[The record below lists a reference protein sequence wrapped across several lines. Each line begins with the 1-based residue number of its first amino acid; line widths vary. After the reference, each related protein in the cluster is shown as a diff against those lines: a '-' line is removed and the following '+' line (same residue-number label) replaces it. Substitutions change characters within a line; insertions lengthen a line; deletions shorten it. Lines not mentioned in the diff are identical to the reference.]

1 MGAEERRAGAALI
14 RQTKPYSEEV
24 IGTTWRLM
32 ATTLLAWAATLSV
45 ALFAPYWPLQLAA
58 GIITGLIIV
67 RMFIFFHDWLHGAL
81 FRGKGWHARL
91 GTVVMNFVGWYVMS
105 PAPVWRETH
114 DYHHRNNARMLGAS
128 IGSYPT
134 VTTTMWRMMT
144 PTQRRWYRFG
154 RHPLTMLFGYVTL
167 FMGGMCI
174 ASFVRQPKTHWQGPA
189 ALLTHFALI
198 GLVGWFVSPLA
209 ALFGV
214 IVPSFVS
221 SAAGAYL
228 FYAQHNFPGIE
239 LKDRRE
245 WTYHH
250 AALKCSSMFDMS
262 PVMHWFTG
270 NIGYHHIHHLNHKIP
285 FYRLPEAMAA
295 MPELQSP
302 YRTTWRPSDVW
313 ACLRLK
319 VWDAKQGRLITWA
332 ELEEA
337 RQPEAAAAK

>member
-1 MGAEERRAGAALI
+1 MTQQDTPTKQTMQLGAAQGSLLDRVRVTI
-14 RQTKPYSEEV
+14 ARRTEGRGV
-24 IGTTWRLM
+24 
-32 ATTLLAWAATLSV
+32 ALLAMVVIVT
-45 ALFAPYWPLQLAA
+45 ALLEP
-58 GIITGLIIV
+58 
-67 RMFIFFHDWLHGAL
+67 
-81 FRGKGWHARL
+81 
-91 GTVVMNFVGWYVMS
+91 VVFS
-105 PAPVWRETH
+105 
-114 DYHHRNNARMLGAS
+114 
-128 IGSYPT
+128 SY
-134 VTTTMWRMMT
+134 
-144 PTQRRWYRFG
+144 Q
-154 RHPLTMLFGYVTL
+154 VTL
-167 FMGGMCI
+167 GR
-174 ASFVRQPKTHWQGPA
+174 V
-189 ALLTHFALI
+189 ALI
-198 GLVGWFVSPLA
+198 GLVAWFLSPLA
-209 ALFGV
+209 ALFGIV
-214 IVPSFVS
+214 VPSFVS

-285 FYRLPEAMAA
+285 FYRLPETMAA

-302 YRTTWRPSDVW
+302 YRTTWRPSDMW

-319 VWDAKQGRLITWA
+319 VWDAEQGRLITWA